1 MLIHIG
7 FHKTATS
14 WVQQRWFP
22 RHPQLVVPF
31 DYFEIAERLVYPDP
45 LHYDVAAT
53 RTWFEAADTGGRV
66 PVLSAERLSGTP
78 HAGGYDRAEI
88 ADRIAE
94 TFPEAR
100 VWVVVREQVAMIA
113 SLWRQ
118 YVFEGGRLP
127 LDRYVR
133 GVAPEL
139 KPGFRFEHLDYAPLV
154 RHYQKR
160 LGEDRVLVTTYEDFK
175 RDPQSTLDR
184 VCDLL
189 GIDHLPPQGDER
201 ALVNRGL
208 SDRSVRVMRAV
219 NALTRFERMP
229 EEPVA
234 DLRLRGPV
242 VRVLRKL
249 DRAGTPW
256 SRPTGIED
264 RVRGLVGDRYDDA
277 NRDLAQLLGIDLAA
291 LGYRSTRSST

>member
-1 MLIHIG
+1 VLIHIG

-14 WVQQRWFP
+14 WLQQRWYP
-22 RHPQLVVPF
+22 NHPQLAVPF
-31 DYFEIAERLVYPDP
+31 DYWEIAERLVYPDP

-53 RTWFEAADTGGRV
+53 RAWFNAGAPADRV
-66 PVLSAERLSGTP
+66 TVLSAERLSGTP
-78 HAGGYDRAEI
+78 HAGGYDRVEI
-88 ADRIAE
+88 AERIAE
-94 TFPEAR
+94 TFPDAT
-100 VWVVVREQVAMIA
+100 VWIVVREQVAMIA

-118 YVFEGGRLP
+118 YVFEGGRLS

-154 RHYQKR
+154 AHYRKR
-160 LGEDRVLVTTYEDFK
+160 LGDDRVLVTTYEDFR
-175 RDPQSTLDR
+175 RDPQPTLDR
-184 VCDLL
+184 VCDLV
-189 GIDHLPPQGDER
+189 GVEHLAPRGDER

-208 SDRSVRVMRAV
+208 SDRSARVLRAV
-219 NALTRFERMP
+219 NAVSRFERMP

-242 VRVLRKL
+242 ARVLRKL

-256 SRPTGIED
+256 SASTGVEA
-264 RVRGLVGDRYDDA
+264 RVGELVGDRYDEP
-277 NRDLAQLLGIDLAA
+277 NRDLAHLLDVDLAA
-291 LGYRSTRSST
+291 LGYRCAS